1 MAGNPRNLWRWK
13 VQHNTYV
20 WGPGEW
26 WWPFYESRVPK
37 GQDCTPARQAAG
49 PDSIPQEVM
58 KNCAT
63 DDIMLEICNAALT
76 NNHSPSQWTLP
87 QIITLP
93 KKGDL
98 SMPYNYR
105 GIGLMCFVAKL
116 FSMILLRLR
125 NALEPKLRCNQNEF
139 RPERT
144 TISQIL
150 ALWLLKVEAS
160 TEQPVSCSHIHRFP
174 EGIRLSQQ
182 TEEDTDSGSIQNIT
196 QPAEHSIRATVL
208 TPDGETF
215 WQESN
220 RETL

>member
-1 MAGNPRNLWRWK
+1 MFEDLENDD
-13 VQHNTYV
+13 
-20 WGPGEW
+20 GPFMKAE
-26 WWPFYESRVPK
+26 YQK
-37 GQDCTPARQAAG
+37 AKTALQQAAG

-63 DDIMLEICNAALT
+63 DDIMLEICNTALT

-125 NALEPKLRCNQNEF
+125 KALEPKLR
-139 RPERT
+139 
-144 TISQIL
+144 IL
-150 ALWLLKVEAS
+150 F
-160 TEQPVSCSHIHRFP
+160 SHLFP
-174 EGIRLSQQ
+174 I
-182 TEEDTDSGSIQNIT
+182 
-196 QPAEHSIRATVL
+196 IRARISSPYKKL
-208 TPDGETF
+208 TIF
-215 WQESN
+215 LLVAHW
-220 RETL
+220 